1 MTLHTSANCSMPT
14 ARTMA
19 GTATGNDCDVDTSNN
34 AGCGVQASTD
44 YSFGPS
50 FNAIGGGWYAMERN
64 PDSISVWFWARNATG
79 TVPSDMSSGNDSIDT
94 DAWEASGATPRIPYN
109 LCNNTNPIV
118 PPRRP
123 LSGALRGS
131 FIKDTRRLTRIHNSI
146 HNTLRKLRMPLNRK
160 IWISFSDTSE
170 SEEGRGRWG
179 G

>member
-1 MTLHTSANCSMPT
+1 
-14 ARTMA
+14 MA

-94 DAWEASGATPRIPYN
+94 DAWGTPTAYFPNTQCDIDSHFSANNIIFDLTFCGDWAGIDSVFNAAGCPGDCVDFVNNNAS
-109 LCNNTNPIV
+109 
-118 PPRRP
+118 
-123 LSGALRGS
+123 S
-131 FIKDTRRLTRIHNSI
+131 FADAYWDVAAVRVYT
-146 HNTLRKLRMPLNRK
+146 
-160 IWISFSDTSE
+160 
-170 SEEGRGRWG
+170 
-179 G
+179 